1 MTEVGV
7 WFHLIKSFLQ
17 TKMIAIILSG
27 MEIGIRI
34 FPSANVLEKIP
45 NYPLSIL
52 VSIPSTHFL

>member
-34 FPSANVLEKIP
+34 FHL
-45 NYPLSIL
+45 L
-52 VSIPSTHFL
+52 VCWRKSPITLLVFL